1 MTRCPEIILASM
13 RLKRRGVVLVA
24 LSLLLLLG
32 ACGVTPTSR
41 GGSGLSSADGF
52 IYVTSRQGQVFAL
65 NLEQREKRLIFP
77 ASGEWK
83 YPTEGKGM
91 GVVYGNP
98 TLADGKIYVGTL
110 DGVVY
115 SLDRATGRELWRKS
129 LGGAIVGRPE
139 VAGERLLV
147 GAGRKLYALDLETS
161 QLLWPEPFTTK
172 ARIWASP
179 VVGGDKVFVA
189 SMDHSIYAVDV
200 ATGKLLWGFP
210 TQGALF
216 APPVLEGDRL
226 YVGSFDGSLY
236 AVEDNQGQLAWPQPF
251 RAGSWLWTQ
260 PLFSEGNVIAGTL
273 DNKVYAIDAG
283 SGGMV
288 WERPF
293 DSDLIT
299 AAVAEGR
306 LILGFRNGQVLGL
319 DAATGQQRWQFNAR
333 SLVQPELLVQGGL
346 VYVAT
351 EGSIIYAID
360 ASTGVEL
367 WEFSLRGS

>member
-1 MTRCPEIILASM
+1 M
-13 RLKRRGVVLVA
+13 RLKLQAVFLVSLS
-24 LSLLLLLG
+24 LSLLLFLG
-32 ACGVTPTSR
+32 ACGVAPTSR

-52 IYVTSRQGQVFAL
+52 IYMTSQQGQVFAL

-77 ASGEWK
+77 AAGEWK
-83 YPTEGKGM
+83 YPTEGKGL

-98 TLADGKIYVGTL
+98 TLAGGKVYVGTL
-110 DGVVY
+110 EGVVY

-129 LGGAIVGRPE
+129 LGGAIVGRPV

-147 GAGRKLYALDLETS
+147 GAGRKLYALDLGTS
-161 QLLWPEPFTTK
+161 QLLWPEPFTTQ

-200 ATGKLLWGFP
+200 ATGKFIWGFP

-216 APPVLEGDRL
+216 APPVLEADRL
-226 YVGSFDGSLY
+226 YVGSFDGGLY
-236 AVEDNQGQLAWPQPF
+236 AVETNQGQPAWPQPF
-251 RAGSWLWTQ
+251 LAGGWLWTQ
-260 PLFSEGNVIAGTL
+260 PLFSEGNIIAGTL

-283 SGGMV
+283 GGGVV

-293 DSDLIT
+293 DSGPTT
-299 AAVAEGR
+299 AAAAEGR
-306 LILGFRNGQVLGL
+306 LILGFRDGQVLGL

-333 SLVQPELLVQGGL
+333 SPVQPELLVLGGL